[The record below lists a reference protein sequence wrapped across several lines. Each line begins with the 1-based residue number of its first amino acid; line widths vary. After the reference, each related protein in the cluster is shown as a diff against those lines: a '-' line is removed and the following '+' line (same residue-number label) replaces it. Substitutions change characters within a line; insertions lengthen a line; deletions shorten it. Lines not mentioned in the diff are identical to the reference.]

1 MFWTFSDIFP
11 GICGGYLEIDE
22 IFEVNKTKTFLLRC
36 EHEKFD
42 KLSKIK
48 SFLILETEK
57 WYKISA

>member
-36 EHEKFD
+36 EHENFD

-57 WYKISA
+57 WFKISA